1 MNVSEPKGALV
12 NEKSQRVSRCGMQKR
27 VLGLALC
34 HGLCERKC
42 GLFLL
47 FSYANSPGIQPGRIN
62 LGVEES

>member
-1 MNVSEPKGALV
+1 MNVSEPKSALV
-12 NEKSQRVSRCGMQKR
+12 NEKSQRVCRCGVQKR

>member
-1 MNVSEPKGALV
+1 MNVSEPKSALV
-12 NEKSQRVSRCGMQKR
+12 NEKSQRVCRCGMQKR